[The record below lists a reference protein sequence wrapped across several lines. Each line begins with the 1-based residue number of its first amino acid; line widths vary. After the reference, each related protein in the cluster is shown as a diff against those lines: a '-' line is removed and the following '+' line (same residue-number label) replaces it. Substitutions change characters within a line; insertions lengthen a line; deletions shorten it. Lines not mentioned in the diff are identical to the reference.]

1 MTRPTWPAKDPREK
15 LVAAFSYGNALGESE
30 SIVSAIVTCTTAVG
44 DDAAP
49 SALLDGDP
57 VISGGDVLQAFH
69 GGFTGVNY
77 RLDCVATLSSGR
89 ILVLAATLPVR
100 TA

>member
-30 SIVSAIVTCTTAVG
+30 SIVSAIVTCTTAGGG
-44 DDAAP
+44 DASP

-89 ILVLAATLPVR
+89 VLVLAATLPVR